1 MGMKTV
7 NILWADDEID
17 LLKPHIL
24 FLEEK
29 GCRVLPVISGQ
40 DAVAACREE
49 DFDLIFL
56 DEHMPGL
63 GGLETLLEIKKIHPT
78 VPVVMITKSEEE
90 DLMEQAI
97 GKQIADYLIK
107 PVHPKQML
115 MAVKKLVH
123 AQEII
128 SEKTTL
134 DYQSQFL
141 ALSNQ
146 TAMAQTPSDW
156 QSLYRNLL
164 YWELQLDE
172 ANPGMTNML
181 LSQKNEANACFAKF
195 IKKDY
200 SGWVFGSDNR
210 PLLSPDIFKTKVFP
224 LLDRGEKVFFVLIDN
239 LRLDQWAMLQRE
251 LSKTFSFVEDETYY
265 SILPTTTQYSRNA
278 VFAGL
283 MPAQIRQMYPQLWVD
298 EEQDEGKNQNEEALI
313 ATQLNRFRKNYKF
326 SYNKIAD
333 NTAGEKYNEKLK
345 SLEANSL
352 NIVVFNF
359 VDMLSHARTEVKLF
373 RDLAPDEAAYRSLVL
388 SWFKHGCIAEFFR
401 QLSEMHFTVVLTT
414 DHGSVRVKN
423 PVKVSGDKHTNS
435 NLRYKLGKN
444 LGYDKKDFFVVD
456 RPADHGLPS
465 PNLSTCYLFAT
476 GDDFIAYP
484 NNYNYYVS
492 YYRDTFQHGG
502 VSMEEM
508 IIPVATFKPKRP

>member
-1 MGMKTV
+1 MKTV

-29 GCRVLPVISGQ
+29 GCRVHPAVSGQ

-49 DFDLIFL
+49 SFDLVFL
-56 DEHMPGL
+56 DENMPGL
-63 GGLETLLEIKKIHPT
+63 GGLETLLEIKKIQPSL
-78 VPVVMITKSEEE
+78 PVVMITKSEEE

-97 GKQIADYLIK
+97 GQQIADYLIK
-107 PVHPKQML
+107 PVHPKQVL

-123 AQEII
+123 AQDII
-128 SEKTTL
+128 TEKTTL
-134 DYQSQFL
+134 DYQSQFMQ
-141 ALSNQ
+141 LSNRIDS
-146 TAMAQTPSDW
+146 AQTPADW
-156 QSLYRNLL
+156 QALYKELL
-164 YWELQLDE
+164 HWELQLSD
-172 ANPGMTNML
+172 ANPGMTGML
-181 LSQKNEANACFAKF
+181 LSQKTEADACFAKF
-195 IKKDY
+195 IKKEY
-200 SGWVFGSDNR
+200 ARWMGDNADR
-210 PLLSPDIFKTKVFP
+210 PLLSPDLFKTKVFP

-239 LRLDQWAMLQRE
+239 LRLDQWAVLQRE
-251 LSKTFSFVEDETYY
+251 LAKDFTFVEDDTFY

-283 MPAQIRQMYPQLWVD
+283 MPLQIRQMFPELWVD
-298 EEQDEGKNQNEEALI
+298 EEEDEGKNQNEEALI
-313 ATQLNRFRKNYKF
+313 ATQLKRFRKNYKF

-333 NTAGEKYNEKLK
+333 NLTGEKYNERLK
-345 SLEANSL
+345 SLEANDL
-352 NIVVFNF
+352 NVVVFNF

-373 RDLAPDEAAYRSLVL
+373 RDLAPDEAAYRSLVH
-388 SWFKHGCIAEFFR
+388 SWFKHGCIADFFR
-401 QLSEMHFTVVLTT
+401 QLGGMDVTIVLAT

-444 LGYDKKDFFVVD
+444 LGYDAKDFYVVD
-456 RPADHGLPS
+456 RPQEIGLPC
-465 PNLSTCYLFAT
+465 PNLSTCYLFARN
-476 GDDFIAYP
+476 DDFVAYP